1 MAGAAYGAGAAAAGA
16 ATARGLKPLKAAT
29 LRAGW
34 DTADGGGRAGRLAGG
49 CGVERAELD
58 WLVEGP

>member
-1 MAGAAYGAGAAAAGA
+1 MFVAAYGAGAVGA
-16 ATARGLKPLKAAT
+16 AVTLRGLKPLKAAT

-34 DTADGGGRAGRLAGG
+34 DTADGGGLAGRFAGG